1 MSDKVEGYKGFN
13 KHLSCRGYQFEEGKT
28 FKHDGDISICNSG
41 FHFCENPIDIFSYYS
56 PDDSVFHIVSGH
68 GKTLK
73 HDEDSKIVCSEI
85 TIGASISLHDFIAD
99 GIKFFFNRKYSSN
112 NTRHSTGDSSASSAT
127 GYSSASSATGDSSA
141 SSATGYRSASSA
153 TGYRSASSATG
164 DSSASSA
171 TGDSSASSATGDS
184 SASSATGNSSASS
197 ATGNSSASS
206 ATGYRSASSA
216 TGNRSAAVCT
226 GLYGKAMAG
235 RYGCIALAFY
245 NENEQRIEMRC
256 AETGCGD
263 GLDGKLKAMAWYKL
277 DDDGNFIEC

>member
-153 TGYRSASSATG
+153 TG
-164 DSSASSA
+164 
-171 TGDSSASSATGDS
+171 
-184 SASSATGNSSASS
+184 
-197 ATGNSSASS
+197 
-206 ATGYRSASSA
+206 
-216 TGNRSAAVCT
+216 NRSAAVCT